1 MSNNRDLLK
10 EAIADAKAVKET
22 AIANA
27 KAALEESFT
36 PHLKS
41 MLAAKLEEMDKDDD
55 DVKESE
61 EIQETEDVVNETEEQ
76 VDEAKEEVAEAK
88 EEIEEELDLD
98 EMLAELDLSEKKEEE
113 GKDKM
118 EESEELDEAKEELD
132 ESEEIEE
139 SEEVEEAE
147 EPVAEADEDEE
158 KEDEEG
164 EAEAEEGEEEEI
176 DLEDMSSDDL
186 KGFIEDVIKDMV
198 EAGELE
204 GDLDAEGEEEIGD
217 DLDIPMMEETEEV
230 EEGKAEDK
238 EEMKE
243 SEETLDE
250 GIMDKLTAIFD
261 KVTGIDKF
269 SACQSKNWEGEEC
282 AELKQEIGYA
292 AGVKGGFEKGSGAVM
307 EDDVVNALAEVEE
320 LKKELN
326 EVNLLNA
333 KLLYTNKIFRDKNLT
348 EDKKVKVLKAF
359 DKASTVKE
367 AKVIFETLNEGLIS
381 KAKAPVNEVK
391 GSASKVMGT
400 APTTKKP
407 IVESNEMVDRFK
419 KLAGI
424 I

>member
-1 MSNNRDLLK
+1 MS
-10 EAIADAKAVKET
+10 A
-22 AIANA
+22 
-27 KAALEESFT
+27 
-36 PHLKS
+36 
-41 MLAAKLEEMDKDDD
+41 
-55 DVKESE
+55 
-61 EIQETEDVVNETEEQ
+61 
-76 VDEAKEEVAEAK
+76 
-88 EEIEEELDLD
+88 
-98 EMLAELDLSEKKEEE
+98 
-113 GKDKM
+113 
-118 EESEELDEAKEELD
+118 
-132 ESEEIEE
+132 
-139 SEEVEEAE
+139 
-147 EPVAEADEDEE
+147 
-158 KEDEEG
+158 
-164 EAEAEEGEEEEI
+164 
-176 DLEDMSSDDL
+176 DDL

-204 GDLDAEGEEEIGD
+204 GDLDAEGDEEIGD
-217 DLDIPMMEETEEV
+217 DLDMPMMEETEEV
-230 EEGKAEDK
+230 S
-238 EEMKE
+238 E
-243 SEETLDE
+243 SEEIEEAKEDLDE
-250 GIMDKLTAIFD
+250 GIMDTLTKVFD

-269 SACQSKNWEGEEC
+269 NACQKSDWAGDEC
-282 AELKQEIGYA
+282 AKLKQEIGYA

-307 EDDVVNALAEVEE
+307 EDDIVNALAEVEE

-407 IVESNEMVDRFK
+407 IVESNEMVNRFK